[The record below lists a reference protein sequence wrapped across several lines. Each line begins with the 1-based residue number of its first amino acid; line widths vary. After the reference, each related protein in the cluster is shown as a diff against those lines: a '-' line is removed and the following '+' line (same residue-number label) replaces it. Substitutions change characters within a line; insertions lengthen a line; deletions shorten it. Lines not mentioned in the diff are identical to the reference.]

1 MSLIPEEFTLMAF
14 NGYKNSAEAGE
25 ALFRLLNE
33 VGGEIWN
40 SEKLQ
45 EPDRRRVFHALRDL
59 PPAYHAFV
67 NVINELPFDED
78 IKERLHFRLVKMMDD
93 LLVIGGHSI
102 ITPKGRKLAQGLQ
115 GKQAS
120 EARAGA
126 ARAKNS
132 IMWPHIEAEAI
143 ARGRTLVDSDECARE
158 LQPGVCARMN
168 VDPQKNKGFS
178 HSTIRKQIRSIL
190 EERTD

>member
-1 MSLIPEEFTLMAF
+1 MSLIPEEFMLMAY

-25 ALFRLLNE
+25 VLFRLLDD
-33 VGGEIWN
+33 VGGDIWK
-40 SEKLQ
+40 SDKLQ
-45 EPDRRRVFHALRDL
+45 EPDRRRVFYALRDL

-67 NVINELPFDED
+67 DIIRDLPFDED
-78 IKERLHFRLVKMMDD
+78 TKERLHFRLVKLMDD

-102 ITPKGRKLAQGLQ
+102 ITPKGRKLAQGIQ
-115 GKQAS
+115 GRQANQ
-120 EARAGA
+120 ARAGT

-132 IMWPHIEAEAI
+132 IMWSHIEAEAI
-143 ARGRTLVDSDECARE
+143 ARGRTLVDSEECARE

-168 VDPQKNKGFS
+168 VDPKNIKGFS
-178 HSTIRKQIRSIL
+178 YSTIRKQIRSIL